1 MSDKKPEVL
10 TIGFSA
16 GSLFDIQA
24 VEKIYE
30 EEGLKAYIDKLS
42 KMDEKGE
49 TFGPGPALGLYLALR
64 NLKDQ
69 IPDDVLEIRFGM
81 VSRHSPNH
89 ESAPI
94 FRSYRTLIADASAD
108 IEISKELD
116 YLSFTDGRS
125 PLKYHKAQGA
135 DLVFST
141 SESAAKE
148 YYENGIAAI
157 YIPNTSAARNLEMYE
172 RRDQKIVL
180 VSDFDGVI
188 GDVLSEYNYQNAK
201 LAGEGVNPL
210 EVFRRNERINRDS
223 PMELGPL
230 GNVVKKLGAIV
241 EYYSEQKIEK
251 KIKVDDIPYETI
263 VVTAR
268 GGSAF
273 ERFNM
278 TQKMHGIKVSQ
289 AHLMDG
295 RNKNLILDIIADEN
309 KNANILFIDDG
320 KVHFDRA
327 LDLKDILAGF
337 VHNDLTVGKI
347 IPDGKLSDALR
358 GLKEKSDK
366 VSVKEIIEKS
376 DKVSVK
382 EIIGNKAEGY
392 SEKNGEVSA
401 KSKPRAPK

>member
-1 MSDKKPEVL
+1 MSNKKPEVL

-24 VEKIYE
+24 VEKVYE
-30 EEGLKAYIDKLS
+30 EEGLKAYINKLAT
-42 KMDEKGE
+42 MDEKGE
-49 TFGPGPALGLYLALR
+49 IFGPGPALGLYLALR
-64 NLKDQ
+64 NLKEQ
-69 IPDDVLEIRFGM
+69 IPADVLDIRFGM

-94 FRSYRTLIADASAD
+94 FRSYRELIADSSAD
-108 IEISKELD
+108 IEISNELD

-157 YIPNTSAARNLEMYE
+157 YIPNTSAERNQEMYQ

-201 LAGEGVNPL
+201 LVDGVNPL
-210 EVFRRNERINRDS
+210 EVFRRNEKINRDS

-251 KIKVDDIPYETI
+251 KIKVEDIPYETI

-295 RNKNLILDIIADEN
+295 RNKNLVLNIIADEN

-347 IPDGKLSDALR
+347 VPDGKLSDTLK
-358 GLKEKSDK
+358 GLKEKSDI
-366 VSVKEIIEKS
+366 VGVKEGITSQENYKNQ
-376 DKVSVK
+376 
-382 EIIGNKAEGY
+382 GNTQ
-392 SEKNGEVSA
+392 KNESTG
-401 KSKPRAPK
+401 SKPTTAKQKAKQ